1 MHNQLTSLDR
11 TMFGRVVVGSIF
23 IALFILLAQPQPAE
37 KYSGLRLNI
46 TCNGWNSFE
55 SNIYKNS
62 TDNLKILSLSSSI
75 HLREGLNIHR
85 SIYCHQLFPLFAKS
99 NLNHSWRTSML
110 IGSGSCSGSLKIK
123 IKIKRH
129 KRPCP
134 YYVNTVNLLHFMLFS
149 TLAIQYSS
157 SIQVQKI
164 TELQRL
170 FLCSLLRTIHADL
183 KLRVSTMKT

>member
-1 MHNQLTSLDR
+1 MISVISLCTQRKICLRKGYILTLISCNQCLKICQHFSKIAQSHSWTRKMHNQLTLLDR

-23 IALFILLAQPQPAE
+23 ILLAQPQLAE

-46 TCNGWNSFE
+46 TCNGWNS
-55 SNIYKNS
+55 
-62 TDNLKILSLSSSI
+62 
-75 HLREGLNIHR
+75 
-85 SIYCHQLFPLFAKS
+85 
-99 NLNHSWRTSML
+99 SWRTSML

-134 YYVNTVNLLHFMLFS
+134 YYANTVATLHVVLDVSYLVFE
-149 TLAIQYSS
+149 
-157 SIQVQKI
+157 VQKI

-170 FLCSLLRTIHADL
+170 FLRALLRTIDADL